1 MARIKCVLFF
11 EDELSHDFTETYYVI
26 NDSPA
31 GALLRFDPKN
41 PDSFL
46 IKRLNVLAKNFYC
59 TEVRAGN
66 DEQDRDS
73 LIIPLSF
80 TDGKGR
86 YPGTAEGEQAWDS
99 LLLRCEAGAL
109 HRRAFKL
116 AGIPR
121 GVISSNGSYSPTP
134 QWITKFDLFADSM
147 KTFLQAQIR
156 TQTAGVRV
164 HPALSILG
172 DNRSLGLS
180 FVPGATP
187 AGWTVGKY
195 VKLTRYTGSNAI
207 NGQWRIRTANAAD
220 VVTFPRRT
228 DMFGNPLMTGDAQL
242 ITIDAAP
249 ITAVLPLRG
258 ARRKT
263 ARPTAA

>member
-11 EDELSHDFTETYYVI
+11 EDELTHTFTETYYVI

-46 IKRLNVLAKNFYC
+46 VKRLNVLAKNYYC

-73 LIIPLSF
+73 LIIPINF
-80 TDGKGR
+80 VDGKGR
-86 YPGTAEGEQAWDS
+86 YPTGTDGEQAWDS
-99 LLLRCEAGAL
+99 LLLRCQAGAL

-116 AGIPR
+116 SGIPR
-121 GVISSNGSYSPTP
+121 GVVSANGAYSPTATWT
-134 QWITKFDLFADSM
+134 QKFDLFAANFV
-147 KTFLQAQIR
+147 TFLQAQIR
-156 TQTAGVRV
+156 TQTAGARV
-164 HPALSILG
+164 HPAPTVAADNLSL
-172 DNRSLGLS
+172 NLS

-187 AGWTVGKY
+187 AGY
-195 VKLTRYTGSNAI
+195 VAGAYIKLTRYTGSNGI
-207 NGQWRIRTANAAD
+207 NGQWRIRQANAAD

-228 DMFGNPLMTGDAQL
+228 IMYGNPLMTGDTQL
-242 ITIDAAP
+242 ITIASAP
-249 ITAVLPLRG
+249 ITDVLPLRG